1 MREGDGSLLSHTIP
15 FLFLPFVP
23 HPSFRV
29 TWSLTQPVPPSLTSS
44 LFLVCSSPLSS
55 VTRESMERSGQGRDE
70 PRENRGEGH
79 AVRSILSLPSSLS
92 LHSFHG
98 MPTAPFGHS
107 VAHSGLVTS
116 LRSIP
121 HLSITH
127 FLCLSLPLRQ
137 QKRRGETQP
146 HPALVV
152 HSELT
157 QDGKR
162 TEGKERDKEKREEI
176 GCVGLISCLSH
187 THTHTVHSFIHS
199 LALSLFTM
207 SSNRN
212 HRAITYRERNEGKVH
227 SLSLSLFSES

>member
-1 MREGDGSLLSHTIP
+1 MDRFSPTPSLSCSFPSFHIHPFVSLGHSPNP
-15 FLFLPFVP
+15 FLR
-23 HPSFRV
+23 HS
-29 TWSLTQPVPPSLTSS
+29 SS

-121 HLSITH
+121 HLSTH
-127 FLCLSLPLRQ
+127 SLPVSLIASSIDNRKDEARHSPIPSSLPSLR
-137 QKRRGETQP
+137 
-146 HPALVV
+146 LVV
-152 HSELT
+152 HSGADTGWEENR
-157 QDGKR
+157 GKR
-162 TEGKERDKEKREEI
+162 KRQGEERRDRVC
-176 GCVGLISCLSH
+176 GPYRSLVPHSH
-187 THTHTVHSFIHS
+187 THTH
-199 LALSLFTM
+199 
-207 SSNRN
+207 
-212 HRAITYRERNEGKVH
+212 
-227 SLSLSLFSES
+227 